1 MKILRSVPYI
11 VGGLASLALLAGCS
25 SSGGSSSALGT
36 TAMNNPEQ
44 LGMRPSPLL
53 SKSHTYVTVKPFK
66 IHRDHHKSRIAPDT
80 RMRPRLLFVSD
91 PGAGDV
97 YIFTMP
103 ALALKGTITGLG
115 QPQGECSDNSGN
127 VWVADTINRELD
139 QYSRAGALLNTLSD
153 PTGLPLSCAVNLSTG
168 DLAVT
173 QIPDGADDG
182 GVLVYPNATYP
193 PTEELHNP
201 SQSTYYFAGYDPSGN
216 LYVSGTDFSGAY
228 MLSEAPAGS
237 TTMSTITISGGT
249 IFFPGMVQWNLVAN
263 DLVLGDQF
271 CADEQ
276 TSCIY
281 SASVSGSTA
290 TITGTTTLMNFEGA
304 PVCDM
309 AQGVVARLARMGAAG
324 GDYEFCS
331 STPSSVDR
339 WHFPAGGVPTN
350 FNDSVPVVPVGAA
363 ISNK

>member
-53 SKSHTYVTVKPFK
+53 SKSHTYVAVKPFK

-80 RMRPRLLFVSD
+80 KMRPRLLFVSD

-139 QYSRAGALLNTLSD
+139 QYSRAG
-153 PTGLPLSCAVNLSTG
+153 C
-168 DLAVT
+168 
-173 QIPDGADDG
+173 
-182 GVLVYPNATYP
+182 
-193 PTEELHNP
+193 
-201 SQSTYYFAGYDPSGN
+201 
-216 LYVSGTDFSGAY
+216 
-228 MLSEAPAGS
+228 
-237 TTMSTITISGGT
+237 
-249 IFFPGMVQWNLVAN
+249 VA
-263 DLVLGDQF
+263 
-271 CADEQ
+271 
-276 TSCIY
+276 
-281 SASVSGSTA
+281 
-290 TITGTTTLMNFEGA
+290 
-304 PVCDM
+304 
-309 AQGVVARLARMGAAG
+309 
-324 GDYEFCS
+324 
-331 STPSSVDR
+331 
-339 WHFPAGGVPTN
+339 
-350 FNDSVPVVPVGAA
+350 
-363 ISNK
+363 